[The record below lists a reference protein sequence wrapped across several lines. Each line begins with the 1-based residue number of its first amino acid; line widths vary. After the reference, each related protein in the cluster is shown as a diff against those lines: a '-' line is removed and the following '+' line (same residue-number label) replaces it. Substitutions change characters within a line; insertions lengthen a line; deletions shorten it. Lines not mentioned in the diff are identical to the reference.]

1 MAGWGWAW
9 RVMTMGIA
17 ASLAAVTAPPS
28 LRAEKPTFAERIRT
42 LSEPSG
48 YFDTDNLISNE
59 SSYLHVI
66 PDLPTQGVPGGAYV
80 GVGPDQ
86 NFSYIARVRPAVAYI
101 VDIRR
106 DNLLL
111 HLLFKA
117 LFDAAPTRIEY
128 LSLLTGRSP
137 PPAPMRAK
145 DHALPDVMG
154 WVERAARSDRDE
166 LRTSVERRL
175 RAIGLSLS
183 PQDLETIAR
192 FHGEFIE
199 AGLELQFRSHGRPPN
214 VYYPTLRALL
224 MATDRDG
231 RRRSYLDSEEAY
243 RFVRA
248 LQAQHAIVPVV
259 GDLSG
264 PHALRAIAAELKTDR
279 RALSAIYVSNV
290 ENYLSRGRR
299 FRAFVENLQ
308 ALPRQP
314 RALLIRSIFG
324 GGPSVSEVQ
333 SVEDLI
339 AGVAEDRFRSYGDI
353 IYRHRR

>member
-1 MAGWGWAW
+1 MARYAW
-9 RVMTMGIA
+9 CAIA
-17 ASLAAVTAPPS
+17 AGVAAWLATATVSPP
-28 LRAEKPTFAERIRT
+28 LRAEKPSSFALRIQT
-42 LSEPSG
+42 LSEPPG

-66 PDLPTQGVPGGAYV
+66 PDLPERGAAGGAYV

-86 NFSYIARVRPAVAYI
+86 NFSYIARVRPAVAYL

-111 HLLFKA
+111 HLLFKV
-117 LFDAAPTRIEY
+117 LFDAAPTRVEY

-137 PPAPMRAK
+137 PPAAMRAK
-145 DHALPDVMG
+145 DLALPEVIG
-154 WVERAARSDRDE
+154 WVERAPLSDRHA

-175 RAIGLSLS
+175 LALGVSLS
-183 PQDLETIAR
+183 PQDLRTIER
-192 FHGEFIE
+192 FHDEFID

-214 VYYPTLRALL
+214 FYYPTLRSLL
-224 MATDRDG
+224 MATDRAG
-231 RRRSYLDSEEAY
+231 RRWSYLDSEEAY
-243 RFVRA
+243 RFVRT
-248 LQAQHAIVPVV
+248 LQAEHAIVPVV

-264 PHALRAIAAELKTDR
+264 SHALRAIAAELKADR
-279 RALSAIYVSNV
+279 RALSVIYVSNV
-290 ENYLSRGRR
+290 ENYLARGRR
-299 FRAFVENLQ
+299 FRAFVDNLQ

-339 AGVAEDRFRSYGDI
+339 AGVAEERYRSYGDL
-353 IYRHRR
+353 IYRQRR

>member
-1 MAGWGWAW
+1 MAGCAW
-9 RVMTMGIA
+9 P
-17 ASLAAVTAPPS
+17 VTAMGVVGWLVAITPTLP
-28 LRAEKPTFAERIRT
+28 LRAEKPPSFADRIHA
-42 LSEPSG
+42 LSEPPG

-66 PDLPTQGVPGGAYV
+66 PDLLEQRPAGGVYI

-86 NFSYIARVRPAVAYI
+86 NFSYIARARPAVAYL

-117 LFDAAPTRIEY
+117 LFDAAPTRVEY
-128 LSLLTGRSP
+128 LCLLIGRSP
-137 PPAPMRAK
+137 PPAEMRAK
-145 DHALPDVMG
+145 DLTLPEVIG
-154 WVERAARSDRDE
+154 WVERATRSDRE
-166 LRTSVERRL
+166 VLRTSVERRL
-175 RAIGLSLS
+175 RAHGVPLS
-183 PQDLETIAR
+183 PQDLQTIAR
-192 FHGEFIE
+192 FHSEFIE

-224 MATDRDG
+224 MATDRAG
-231 RRRSYLDSEEAY
+231 RRWSYLDSEEAY
-243 RFVRA
+243 RFVRM
-248 LQAQHAIVPVV
+248 LHGQHAIIPVV

-264 PHALRAIAAELKTDR
+264 PHALKAIAAELR
-279 RALSAIYVSNV
+279 ANRSALSVIYVSNV

-333 SVEDLI
+333 SVDDLI
-339 AGVAEDRFRSYGDI
+339 AGVAEERYRSHGDI
-353 IYRHRR
+353 IYRNRR